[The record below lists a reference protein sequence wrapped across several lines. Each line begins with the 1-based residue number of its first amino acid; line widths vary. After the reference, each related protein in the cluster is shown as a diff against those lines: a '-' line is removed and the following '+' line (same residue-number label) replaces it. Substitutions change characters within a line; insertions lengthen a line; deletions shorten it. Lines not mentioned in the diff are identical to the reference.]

1 MGFLR
6 LQIAEAH
13 GKLQPLTLRGIRSPK
28 SEFRNN
34 LEMTENSKS
43 NLRLTVKFSTFA
55 WSEGV
60 ADFGFRIS
68 DFPPDA

>member
-43 NLRLTVKFSTFA
+43 NLRLTVKFPTFV
-55 WSEGV
+55 WFEGV
-60 ADFGFRIS
+60 VDFGFTIS